1 MGGCPARGPVSD
13 GRIPR
18 PPEAFGLLT
27 VGTVAEM
34 TATFDEAVRARLQAP
49 NIWYVG
55 TVFADGAPQ
64 VSPMWVDLEG
74 EDELTFN
81 TSVGRVK
88 EENLRRDPRVYLSH
102 ADAADPFDRVQISGE
117 VVRFIEGQEA
127 HDRMDRLAR
136 KYLGSE
142 RFEWIMPGEER
153 VAVIV
158 RPVKVRHIVG
168 VERFRPGGPVPA
180 S

>member
-1 MGGCPARGPVSD
+1 
-13 GRIPR
+13 
-18 PPEAFGLLT
+18 
-27 VGTVAEM
+27 M
-34 TATFDEAVRARLQAP
+34 TATFGEAVRARLQAP

-74 EDELTFN
+74 EGELTFS

-102 ADAADPFDRVQISGE
+102 ADAANPFDRVQISAE
-117 VVRFIEGQEA
+117 VARFIDGREA
-127 HDRMDRLAR
+127 HERMDRLAR
-136 KYLGSE
+136 KYLGSQ
-142 RFEWIMPGEER
+142 RFEWIMPGEQR

-180 S
+180 P

>member
-1 MGGCPARGPVSD
+1 
-13 GRIPR
+13 
-18 PPEAFGLLT
+18 
-27 VGTVAEM
+27 M
-34 TATFDEAVRARLQAP
+34 TQTLAPAVRARLLAP

-55 TVFADGAPQ
+55 TVCLDGAPQ

-74 EDELTFN
+74 EGKLAFN

-88 EENLRRDPRVYLSH
+88 EENLRNDPRVYLSH
-102 ADAADPFDRVQISGE
+102 VDAADPYDRVQISG
-117 VVRFIEGQEA
+117 VVSRFVEGEEA
-127 HDRMDRLAR
+127 HERMDRMAH
-136 KYLGSE
+136 KYLGCE
-142 RFEWIMPGEER
+142 RYPWIMPGERR

-180 S
+180 P

>member
-1 MGGCPARGPVSD
+1 
-13 GRIPR
+13 
-18 PPEAFGLLT
+18 
-27 VGTVAEM
+27 M
-34 TATFDEAVRARLQAP
+34 TSILDEAVRARLRAA

-74 EDELTFN
+74 DGELTFN
-81 TSVGRVK
+81 TSAGRVK

-102 ADAADPFDRVQISGE
+102 ADHADPFDRVQISGE
-117 VVRFIEGQEA
+117 VVRFVEGQEA
-127 HDRMDRLAR
+127 HDRMDLLAR

-142 RFEWIMPGEER
+142 RFEWTMPGER
-153 VAVIV
+153 RIAVIV

-180 S
+180 P

>member
-1 MGGCPARGPVSD
+1 
-13 GRIPR
+13 
-18 PPEAFGLLT
+18 
-27 VGTVAEM
+27 M
-34 TATFDEAVRARLQAP
+34 TAIFDEAVRARLQAP
-49 NIWYVG
+49 HIWYVG
-55 TVFADGAPQ
+55 TVSADGAPQ

-74 EDELTFN
+74 EGELTFN

-117 VVRFIEGQEA
+117 VARFVEGEEA
-127 HDRMDRLAR
+127 HTRMDRLAQ

-142 RFEWIMPGEER
+142 RFEWLMPKEQR

-158 RPVKVRHIVG
+158 RPLKVRHIVG
-168 VERFRPGGPVPA
+168 VERFRPGGPVPEQPLERPPYA
-180 S
+180 

>member
-1 MGGCPARGPVSD
+1 
-13 GRIPR
+13 
-18 PPEAFGLLT
+18 
-27 VGTVAEM
+27 M
-34 TATFDEAVRARLQAP
+34 TATLDEAVRVRLRAAH
-49 NIWYVG
+49 IWYVG

-74 EDELTFN
+74 DGELSFN

-102 ADAADPFDRVQISGE
+102 ADTANPLDRVQISG
-117 VVRFIEGQEA
+117 VVSRFVEGPEA
-127 HDRMDRLAR
+127 HERMDRMAR
-136 KYLGSE
+136 KYLGAD
-142 RFEWIMPGEER
+142 RYEWIMPGERR

-168 VERFRPGGPVPA
+168 VERFRPGGPTPA
-180 S
+180 P

>member
-1 MGGCPARGPVSD
+1 
-13 GRIPR
+13 
-18 PPEAFGLLT
+18 
-27 VGTVAEM
+27 M
-34 TATFDEAVRARLQAP
+34 TATFDSAVSARLTAP

-55 TVFADGAPQ
+55 TVCTDGAPQ

-74 EDELTFN
+74 DAELTFN

-88 EENLRRDPRVYLSH
+88 EENLRNDPRVYLSH
-102 ADAADPFDRVQISGE
+102 ADAADPYDRVQISG
-117 VVRFIEGQEA
+117 VVARFIEGEEA
-127 HDRMDRLAR
+127 HDRMDRMTH
-136 KYLGSE
+136 KYLGVD
-142 RFEWIMPGEER
+142 RYPWIMPGEQR

-180 S
+180 P

>member
-1 MGGCPARGPVSD
+1 M
-13 GRIPR
+13 
-18 PPEAFGLLT
+18 T
-27 VGTVAEM
+27 V
-34 TATFDEAVRARLQAP
+34 TFDDAVRARLLAP

-74 EDELTFN
+74 DGELTFN

-88 EENLRRDPRVYLSH
+88 EENLRGDPRVYLSH
-102 ADAADPFDRVQISGE
+102 ADAADPFDRVQISG
-117 VVRFIEGQEA
+117 VVSRFIEGEEA
-127 HDRMDRLAR
+127 HTRMDSLAR

-142 RFEWIMPGEER
+142 RFEWTMPGEQR
-153 VAVIV
+153 VAVVV

-180 S
+180 P

>member
-1 MGGCPARGPVSD
+1 MDV
-13 GRIPR
+13 I
-18 PPEAFGLLT
+18 
-27 VGTVAEM
+27 
-34 TATFDEAVRARLQAP
+34 FDETVRARLRAP
-49 NIWYVG
+49 LIWYVG

-74 EDELTFN
+74 DDALSFN

-102 ADAADPFDRVQISGE
+102 ADAADPFDRVQISG
-117 VVRFIEGQEA
+117 VADRFIEGEEA
-127 HDRMDRLAR
+127 HERMDRLAR
-136 KYLGSE
+136 KYLGAE
-142 RFEWIMPGEER
+142 RFEWLMPGERR
-153 VAVIV
+153 VAVVV

-180 S
+180 P

>member
-1 MGGCPARGPVSD
+1 
-13 GRIPR
+13 
-18 PPEAFGLLT
+18 
-27 VGTVAEM
+27 M
-34 TATFDEAVRARLQAP
+34 TATFDEAVRGRLLAP

-55 TVFADGAPQ
+55 TVFPDGAPQ

-74 EDELTFN
+74 DGELTFN

-88 EENLRRDPRVYLSH
+88 EENLRHDGRVYLSH
-102 ADAADPFDRVQISGE
+102 ADATDPFDRVQISG
-117 VVRFIEGQEA
+117 VVSRFVEGAEA
-127 HDRMDRLAR
+127 HERMDRLAR
-136 KYLGSE
+136 KYLSSE

-180 S
+180 P

>member
-1 MGGCPARGPVSD
+1 M
-13 GRIPR
+13 
-18 PPEAFGLLT
+18 T
-27 VGTVAEM
+27 V
-34 TATFDEAVRARLQAP
+34 TFDDAVRARLRAP

-74 EDELTFN
+74 EGELAFN

-102 ADAADPFDRVQISGE
+102 ADADDPFDRVQISG
-117 VVRFIEGQEA
+117 VVARFITGQEA
-127 HDRMDRLAR
+127 HERMDGLAR
-136 KYLGSE
+136 KYLGSDG
-142 RFEWIMPGEER
+142 FEWIMPGEER
-153 VAVIV
+153 VAVVV

-168 VERFRPGGPVPA
+168 VERFRPGGPRPA
-180 S
+180 R

>member
-1 MGGCPARGPVSD
+1 
-13 GRIPR
+13 
-18 PPEAFGLLT
+18 
-27 VGTVAEM
+27 M
-34 TATFDEAVRARLQAP
+34 TATFDQAVRARLQAP

-55 TVFADGAPQ
+55 TVFPDGAPQ

-74 EDELTFN
+74 EGELTFN

-102 ADAADPFDRVQISGE
+102 ADTADPFDRVQISG
-117 VVRFIEGQEA
+117 VAARFVEGAEA
-127 HDRMDRLAR
+127 HERMDRLAR

-142 RFEWIMPGEER
+142 RFEWLMPEEQR

-180 S
+180 P

>member
-1 MGGCPARGPVSD
+1 MT
-13 GRIPR
+13 
-18 PPEAFGLLT
+18 EALG
-27 VGTVAEM
+27 
-34 TATFDEAVRARLQAP
+34 EAVRARLRAP
-49 NIWYVG
+49 LIWYVG

-74 EDELTFN
+74 EGELTFN

-102 ADAADPFDRVQISGE
+102 ADADNPFDRVQISGE
-117 VVRFIEGQEA
+117 VVRFIEGEEA
-127 HDRMDRLAR
+127 HRRMDRLAQ

-142 RFEWIMPGEER
+142 RFEWLMPGEQR
-153 VAVIV
+153 VSVIV
-158 RPVKVRHIVG
+158 RPLKVRHIVG

-180 S
+180 P

>member
-1 MGGCPARGPVSD
+1 
-13 GRIPR
+13 
-18 PPEAFGLLT
+18 
-27 VGTVAEM
+27 
-34 TATFDEAVRARLQAP
+34 
-49 NIWYVG
+49 
-55 TVFADGAPQ
+55 
-64 VSPMWVDLEG
+64 MWVDLEG
-74 EDELTFN
+74 EGELTFN

-102 ADAADPFDRVQISGE
+102 ADAADPFDRVQISG
-117 VVRFIEGQEA
+117 VVARFIEGEEA

-136 KYLGSE
+136 KYLGE
-142 RFEWIMPGEER
+142 RYEWIMPGEQR

-180 S
+180 P

>member
-1 MGGCPARGPVSD
+1 
-13 GRIPR
+13 
-18 PPEAFGLLT
+18 
-27 VGTVAEM
+27 M

-74 EDELTFN
+74 EEELTFN

-102 ADAADPFDRVQISGE
+102 ADATDPFDRVQISG
-117 VVRFIEGQEA
+117 VVARFIEGEEA
-127 HDRMDRLAR
+127 HDRMDQLAR
-136 KYLGSE
+136 KYLGSDYG
-142 RFEWIMPGEER
+142 WTMPGEQR

-168 VERFRPGGPVPA
+168 VERFRPRGPIPA
-180 S
+180 P

>member
-1 MGGCPARGPVSD
+1 
-13 GRIPR
+13 
-18 PPEAFGLLT
+18 
-27 VGTVAEM
+27 M
-34 TATFDEAVRARLQAP
+34 TATFDEAVRARLRAP

-74 EDELTFN
+74 DGELTFN
-81 TSVGRVK
+81 TSAGRVK

-102 ADAADPFDRVQISGE
+102 ADAADPFDRVQISG
-117 VVRFIEGQEA
+117 VVARFIEGPEA
-127 HDRMDRLAR
+127 HERMDRLAQ

-142 RFEWIMPGEER
+142 RFEWLMPGERR
-153 VAVIV
+153 VAVVV
-158 RPVKVRHIVG
+158 RPTKVRHIVG

-180 S
+180 AD

>member
-1 MGGCPARGPVSD
+1 
-13 GRIPR
+13 
-18 PPEAFGLLT
+18 
-27 VGTVAEM
+27 M
-34 TATFDEAVRARLQAP
+34 TATFNDSVRARLRAAH
-49 NIWYVG
+49 IWYVG

-74 EDELTFN
+74 DNELMFN

-102 ADAADPFDRVQISGE
+102 ADAADPFDRVQISG
-117 VVRFIEGQEA
+117 VVDRFVEGEEA
-127 HDRMDRLAR
+127 HAMMDRLAR

-142 RFEWIMPGEER
+142 RFEWLMPGEER

-158 RPVKVRHIVG
+158 RPTKVRHIVG

-180 S
+180 P

>member
-1 MGGCPARGPVSD
+1 
-13 GRIPR
+13 
-18 PPEAFGLLT
+18 
-27 VGTVAEM
+27 M
-34 TATFDEAVRARLQAP
+34 TATFDEAVRARLRAA

-74 EDELTFN
+74 HGELTFN
-81 TSVGRVK
+81 TSKGRVK

-102 ADAADPFDRVQISGE
+102 ADAVDPFDRVQISGE
-117 VVRFIEGQEA
+117 VTRFVEGDEA
-127 HDRMDRLAR
+127 HERMDRLAR

-142 RFEWIMPGEER
+142 RFEWTMLGEQR

-180 S
+180 P

>member
-1 MGGCPARGPVSD
+1 
-13 GRIPR
+13 
-18 PPEAFGLLT
+18 
-27 VGTVAEM
+27 M
-34 TATFDEAVRARLQAP
+34 TAIFDEAVRARLRAP
-49 NIWYVG
+49 LIWYVG
-55 TVFADGAPQ
+55 TVFPDGAPQ

-74 EDELTFN
+74 EGELMFN

-117 VVRFIEGQEA
+117 VSRFIEGEEA
-127 HDRMDRLAR
+127 HARMDHLAR
-136 KYLGSE
+136 KYLGAD
-142 RFEWIMPGEER
+142 RFEWTMPGEQR

-158 RPVKVRHIVG
+158 RPLKVRHIIG

>member
-1 MGGCPARGPVSD
+1 M
-13 GRIPR
+13 
-18 PPEAFGLLT
+18 T
-27 VGTVAEM
+27 VTL
-34 TATFDEAVRARLQAP
+34 DEAIRARLQAP

-55 TVFADGAPQ
+55 TVFSDGAPQ

-74 EDELTFN
+74 QGELTFN

-102 ADAADPFDRVQISGE
+102 ADATDPYDRVQISGV
-117 VVRFIEGQEA
+117 VVRFIEGEEA

-142 RFEWIMPGEER
+142 RFEWITPGEQR

-158 RPVKVRHIVG
+158 RPVKVRHIIG
-168 VERFRPGGPVPA
+168 VERFRTGGPVPA
-180 S
+180 P

>member
-1 MGGCPARGPVSD
+1 
-13 GRIPR
+13 
-18 PPEAFGLLT
+18 
-27 VGTVAEM
+27 M
-34 TATFDEAVRARLQAP
+34 TATFDAAVRARLRAP
-49 NIWYVG
+49 HIWYVG

-64 VSPMWVDLEG
+64 VSPMWVDLEAEG
-74 EDELTFN
+74 ELSFN

-102 ADAADPFDRVQISGE
+102 ADHADPFDRVQISGE
-117 VVRFIEGQEA
+117 VVRFVEGEQA
-127 HDRMDRLAR
+127 RDHMDGLAR

-142 RFEWIMPGEER
+142 RFEWAMPGERR

-158 RPVKVRHIVG
+158 RPLRVRHIVG

-180 S
+180 P